1 LLISILS
8 LIHIVAL
15 HDYGSSSSKNENIN
29 NKTYFLPLFGEEII
43 FSVFIFFTLVSY
55 VVLFKP
61 TYFMHPANFEVANP
75 LVTPPH
81 IVPE

>member
-1 LLISILS
+1 LLS
-8 LIHIVAL
+8 LIHIIAL
-15 HDYGSSSSKNENIN
+15 HDYGSSSSKSENIN
-29 NKTYFLPLFGEEII
+29 NKTYFLPIFGEEIF
-43 FSVFIFFTLVSY
+43 FSVFIFLTLVSY

-61 TYFMHPANFEVANP
+61 TYFMHPANFEMANP